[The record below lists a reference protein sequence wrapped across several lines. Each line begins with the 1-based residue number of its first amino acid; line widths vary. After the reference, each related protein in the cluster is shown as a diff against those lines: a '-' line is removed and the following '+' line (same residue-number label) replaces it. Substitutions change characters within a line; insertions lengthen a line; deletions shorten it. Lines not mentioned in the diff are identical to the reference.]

1 MITVIPKV
9 IRGKV
14 RTVDAKTGRVAKTAL
29 GNPID
34 GGGWKR
40 KENGVAI
47 GKRQCRYVNKA

>member
-1 MITVIPKV
+1 MPTVASKIL
-9 IRGKV
+9 RGKV